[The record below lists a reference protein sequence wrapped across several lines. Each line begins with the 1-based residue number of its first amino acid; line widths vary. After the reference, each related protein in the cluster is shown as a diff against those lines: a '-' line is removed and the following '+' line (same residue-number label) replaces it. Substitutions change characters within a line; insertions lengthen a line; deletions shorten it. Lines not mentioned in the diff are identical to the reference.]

1 MLRLRFLQ
9 PKVRIILPVRP
20 PDNSEF
26 GRGLLPDD
34 FLAELPWIS
43 DFDLSNPADQAKLRI
58 ILRVSNVKGQVF
70 SVCSTT
76 DAQRKALAT
85 FSSFPTSD
93 EDGVWNLRQAKR
105 DREIDPSSPERPRDW
120 TVALERW
127 KHFDVTR
134 QGFAV
139 LPQQKRHVGGQV
151 IRGIVDF
158 PFVPSTLS
166 GGRLGAYSER
176 RQHLLHSVD
185 GQREADP
192 FNGLTQYR
200 LYLNGRHSDDVAG
213 RVQQRSSAIAWVDSG
228 IGLDPIKPGDVSSRR
243 DYAPSDS
250 KFLTK
255 HIAERESYGDD
266 ILTKG
271 NQIGIPELHMRV

>member
-93 EDGVWNLRQAKR
+93 EVSAAVAEKHGRGVYNVWATLPRAQLLKTYHVPGSAKR
-105 DREIDPSSPERPRDW
+105 PSATSR
-120 TVALERW
+120 
-127 KHFDVTR
+127 
-134 QGFAV
+134 
-139 LPQQKRHVGGQV
+139 
-151 IRGIVDF
+151 
-158 PFVPSTLS
+158 
-166 GGRLGAYSER
+166 
-176 RQHLLHSVD
+176 
-185 GQREADP
+185 QRE
-192 FNGLTQYR
+192 
-200 LYLNGRHSDDVAG
+200 S
-213 RVQQRSSAIAWVDSG
+213 
-228 IGLDPIKPGDVSSRR
+228 
-243 DYAPSDS
+243 
-250 KFLTK
+250 
-255 HIAERESYGDD
+255 IAELKMEITALLLKEGYEQ
-266 ILTKG
+266 L
-271 NQIGIPELHMRV
+271 QQHPELFAEFAIGFLAKELDVPAPILPDFDEQIIRETMRDPEYREQEAELVPTIASQRNVV